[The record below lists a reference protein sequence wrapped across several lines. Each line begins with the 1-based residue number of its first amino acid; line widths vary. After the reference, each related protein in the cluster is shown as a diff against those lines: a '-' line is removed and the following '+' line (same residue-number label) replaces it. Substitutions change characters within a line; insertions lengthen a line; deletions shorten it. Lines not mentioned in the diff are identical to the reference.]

1 MTERTILLAGR
12 AFSVAALPFGVLKR
26 LLPAINRVAVAL
38 AIGRLDEPAMDDMG
52 AVLCAATGIASAD
65 LDALPIQA
73 HELGPAF
80 ETIVDLAGLKPAEGA
95 PSGEPPAVAAPG
107 IGTTSTPIS
116 PPASAG
122 PGETST
128 L

>member
-1 MTERTILLAGR
+1 MSETTITLAGR
-12 AFSVAALPFGVLKR
+12 AIPVEALPFGVLKR
-26 LLPAINRVAVAL
+26 MLPAINRVAVGL
-38 AIGRLDEPAMDDMG
+38 AYNRLDEAAMDDMG
-52 AVLCAATGIASAD
+52 AVLSAATGIPAAE

-80 ETIVDLAGLKPAEGA
+80 ETIVDLAGLKPKEGA
-95 PSGEPPAVAAPG
+95 PSGEAQAVASPG
-107 IGTTSTPIS
+107 TGMTSMPTS

-128 L
+128 P